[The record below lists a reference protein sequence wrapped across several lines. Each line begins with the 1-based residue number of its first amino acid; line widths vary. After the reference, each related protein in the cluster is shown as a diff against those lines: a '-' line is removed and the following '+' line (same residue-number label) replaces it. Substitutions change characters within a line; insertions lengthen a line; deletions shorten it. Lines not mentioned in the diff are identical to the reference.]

1 MIGAMPALA
10 VRHERNKHRNQ
21 GLAMTTSRD
30 TLLSNG
36 IITQHG
42 RRLSRPVRPNHLP
55 LKVLFFNFSIT
66 QQSAKTIHAGGCTLK
81 LK

>member
-66 QQSAKTIHAGGCTLK
+66 QQSAKTI
-81 LK
+81 